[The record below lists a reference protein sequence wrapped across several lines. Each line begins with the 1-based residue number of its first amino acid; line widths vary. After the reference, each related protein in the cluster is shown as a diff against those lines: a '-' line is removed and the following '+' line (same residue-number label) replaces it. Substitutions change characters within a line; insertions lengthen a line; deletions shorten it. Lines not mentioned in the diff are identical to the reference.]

1 MRFLYY
7 LYLIC
12 ISFLILSCNNIT
24 TKDDKALFIK
34 EIVDGNIILENGKSE
49 PIPNW
54 NDASTTILYIV
65 RHAEKQSDSA
75 DARLTLAGEMRAG
88 RLAHLLKK
96 TKLDDV
102 ITTNTFRTIL
112 TGEPTQQMKS
122 CNFVTYEAKNQ
133 DVMIRET
140 LGRGPGKK
148 FLVVG
153 HSNTIPNLLNELTK
167 TTDYHDIPSNE
178 FDNIYV
184 VATRGISQTK
194 VLHFKYK

>member
-1 MRFLYY
+1 MRNLY
-7 LYLIC
+7 
-12 ISFLILSCNNIT
+12 FVLILIGSFYIISCNNSKKEDGIP
-24 TKDDKALFIK
+24 FIK
-34 EIVDGNIILENGKSE
+34 EFDKGNIILENGKVE

-54 NDASTTILYIV
+54 GDKNTTILIVV
-65 RHAEKQSDSA
+65 RHAEKVSDSA
-75 DARLTLAGEMRAG
+75 DSRLTLNGEMRAG

-96 TKLDDV
+96 SKIDDV

-112 TGEPTQQMKS
+112 TGEPTQQMQS

-153 HSNTIPNLLNELTK
+153 HTNTIPSLLNELTK
-167 TTDYHDIPSNE
+167 TTDYKDIPSNE

>member
-1 MRFLYY
+1 MRNLYF
-7 LYLIC
+7 I
-12 ISFLILSCNNIT
+12 LILIGCIFIISCNNSQKEDGIP
-24 TKDDKALFIK
+24 FIK
-34 EIVDGNIILENGKSE
+34 EFDKGNIILENGKVE

-54 NDASTTILYIV
+54 GDKNTTILIVV
-65 RHAEKQSDSA
+65 RHAEKVSDSA
-75 DARLTLAGEMRAG
+75 DSRLTLNGEMRAG

-96 TKLDDV
+96 SKIDDV

-112 TGEPTQQMKS
+112 TGEPTQQMQS

-153 HSNTIPNLLNELTK
+153 HTNTIPSLLNELTK
-167 TTDYHDIPSNE
+167 STDYKDIPSNE

>member
-1 MRFLYY
+1 MRNLYF
-7 LYLIC
+7 I
-12 ISFLILSCNNIT
+12 LILIGSFFIISCNNSQKEDGIP
-24 TKDDKALFIK
+24 FIK
-34 EIVDGNIILENGKSE
+34 EFDKGNIILENGKVES
-49 PIPNW
+49 IPNW
-54 NDASTTILYIV
+54 GDKNTTILIVV
-65 RHAEKQSDSA
+65 RHAEKVSDSA
-75 DARLTLAGEMRAG
+75 DSRLTLNGEMRAG

-96 TKLDDV
+96 SKIDDV

-112 TGEPTQQMKS
+112 TGEPTQQMQS

-153 HSNTIPNLLNELTK
+153 HTNTIPSLLNELTK
-167 TTDYHDIPSNE
+167 TTDYKDIPSNE

>member
-1 MRFLYY
+1 MRNLYF
-7 LYLIC
+7 I
-12 ISFLILSCNNIT
+12 LILIGSFFIISCNNSQKEDGIP
-24 TKDDKALFIK
+24 FIK
-34 EIVDGNIILENGKSE
+34 EFDKGNIILENGKVE

-54 NDASTTILYIV
+54 GDKNTTILIVV
-65 RHAEKQSDSA
+65 RHAEKVSDSA
-75 DARLTLAGEMRAG
+75 DSRLTLNGEMRAG

-96 TKLDDV
+96 SKIDDV

-112 TGEPTQQMKS
+112 TGEPTQQMQS

-153 HSNTIPNLLNELTK
+153 HTNTIPSLLNELTK
-167 TTDYHDIPSNE
+167 TTDYKDIPSNE